1 MKKFNGIK
9 YLLIDIANT
18 FGYDKLIW
26 EERIDKALAIID
38 SITDE
43 KGEYIKEELLKLA
56 NSADEPAH
64 CLSAL
69 LAYKDALKGIPS
81 GHLIGLDATASGPQI
96 LGIITE
102 DLNACKLTNTI
113 NSGKRVDMY
122 KDIYEKVQA
131 RLGNK
136 LNITRLHIKESIMQ
150 RCYGGTATA
159 KKYFGDYVDVFEEV
173 MAEEIPNVWAFNQL
187 ALDMWDDT
195 VSEYNWV
202 MPDNFHVNM
211 QVMDKVYT
219 DFNYKGQDYT
229 FIHNENQPR
238 KRGLALGANITH
250 SIDGFINREM
260 FSRCMFNPEI
270 KKLLNLNANSGKNS
284 NSYYNHPKTQKLLDL
299 IDLYHESG
307 YLSARVLDYL
317 DENTI
322 GFLLNSDLVKVID
335 LIKSLPEK
343 PFDLLSIHDCF
354 RCHANYGNDVRE
366 QYKNCLV
373 ELAKSDMLQFL
384 LRQITGSNDITY
396 VKDEPELYKKIEDE
410 EYAIC

>member
-9 YLLIDIANT
+9 YTLIDVANCL
-18 FGYDKLIW
+18 GYDKLSW
-26 EERIDKALAIID
+26 EERINMALIAIN

-43 KGEYIKEELLKLA
+43 TGEYIKEELLKLA

-69 LAYKDALKGIPS
+69 MAYKDAMKNIPS

-102 DLNACKLTNTI
+102 DINACKLTNTI
-113 NSGKRVDMY
+113 NTGKRVDMY

-131 RLGNK
+131 RLGSN
-136 LNITRLHIKESIMQ
+136 LNITRDQVKAAIMQ

-159 KKYFGDYVDVFEEV
+159 KKHFGDYVDVFEDV
-173 MAEEIPNVWAFNQL
+173 MAEEMPNVWAFNQL
-187 ALDMWDDT
+187 ALDIWSDS

-211 QVMDKVYT
+211 KVIDSVNT
-219 DFNYKGQDYT
+219 EFNYRGNDYIFT
-229 FIHNENQPR
+229 HKENQPR

-260 FSRCMFNPEI
+260 FSRCMFNPSV

-299 IDLYHESG
+299 MDLYHKSG
-307 YLSARVLDYL
+307 FLSARVLDYV

-322 GFLLNSDLVKVID
+322 SFLLNSDLNRVID

-373 ELAKSDMLQFL
+373 ELAKSDMLQYL

>member
-1 MKKFNGIK
+1 MMRFIGIE
-9 YLLIDIANT
+9 YILIDVANT
-18 FGYDKLIW
+18 LGYDKLTW
-26 EERIDKALAIID
+26 QERIGKATVLID
-38 SITDE
+38 SIMDMN
-43 KGEYIKEELLKLA
+43 GEYIKEELFKLV

-69 LAYKDALKGIPS
+69 MAYKDAIKYNPS

-102 DLNACKLTNTI
+102 DINACKLTNTI
-113 NSGKRVDMY
+113 NTGKRVDMY

-131 RLGNK
+131 RLGSN
-136 LNITRLHIKESIMQ
+136 LNITRDQVKAAIMQ

-159 KKYFGDYVDVFEEV
+159 KKHFGDYVDVFEEV
-173 MAEEIPNVWAFNQL
+173 MGEEMPGVWAFTQL
-187 ALDMWDDT
+187 ALRIWDDSKT
-195 VSEYNWV
+195 EYNWI

-211 QVMDKVYT
+211 EVMDKVYT

-229 FIHNENQPR
+229 FIHNENQATKLGR
-238 KRGLALGANITH
+238 ALGANITH
-250 SIDGFINREM
+250 SIDGLINREM
-260 FSRCMFNPEI
+260 FSRCMFNPSV

-299 IDLYHESG
+299 MDLYHKSG
-307 YLSARVLDYL
+307 FLSARVLDYV

-322 GFLLNSDLVKVID
+322 SFLLNSDLNRVID

-373 ELAKSDMLQFL
+373 ELAKSDMLQYL

>member
-1 MKKFNGIK
+1 MDKFNGK
-9 YLLIDIANT
+9 EYLKIDIANC
-18 FGYDKLIW
+18 FGFDKLTW
-26 EERIDKALAIID
+26 KERLIKAELIINSANKEDLA
-38 SITDE
+38 E
-43 KGEYIKEELLKLA
+43 LA
-56 NSADEPAH
+56 NKADEPAH
-64 CLSAL
+64 AYSAL
-69 LAYKDALKGIPS
+69 EAWFRTSEGKAS

-102 DLNACKLTNTI
+102 DVNACKLTNTI

-122 KDIYEKVQA
+122 KDIYKKVQT
-131 RLGNK
+131 RMGNK
-136 LNITRLHIKESIMQ
+136 LSITRDQVKAAIMQ

-159 KKYFGDYVDVFEEV
+159 KKYFEDYVDIFEDV
-173 MAEEIPNVWAFNQL
+173 MAEEMPNVWAFNQL

-195 VSEYNWV
+195 VSEYNWI
-202 MPDNFHVNM
+202 MPDNFHINM
-211 QVMDKVYT
+211 KVIDKIYT

-270 KKLLNLNANSGKNS
+270 KKLLNLNTNSGKNS

-307 YLSARVLDYL
+307 YLSARVLDYV

>member
-1 MKKFNGIK
+1 
-9 YLLIDIANT
+9 
-18 FGYDKLIW
+18 
-26 EERIDKALAIID
+26 
-38 SITDE
+38 
-43 KGEYIKEELLKLA
+43 
-56 NSADEPAH
+56 
-64 CLSAL
+64 
-69 LAYKDALKGIPS
+69 
-81 GHLIGLDATASGPQI
+81 
-96 LGIITE
+96 
-102 DLNACKLTNTI
+102 
-113 NSGKRVDMY
+113 
-122 KDIYEKVQA
+122 
-131 RLGNK
+131 
-136 LNITRLHIKESIMQ
+136 
-150 RCYGGTATA
+150 
-159 KKYFGDYVDVFEEV
+159 
-173 MAEEIPNVWAFNQL
+173 
-187 ALDMWDDT
+187 
-195 VSEYNWV
+195 
-202 MPDNFHVNM
+202 
-211 QVMDKVYT
+211 MDKVYT

-307 YLSARVLDYL
+307 YLSARVLDYV

-322 GFLLNSDLVKVID
+322 GFLLNSDLNRVID

>member
-1 MKKFNGIK
+1 MDKFNGK
-9 YLLIDIANT
+9 EYLKIDIANC
-18 FGYDKLIW
+18 FGFDKLTW
-26 EERIDKALAIID
+26 KERLIKAELIINSANKEDLA
-38 SITDE
+38 E
-43 KGEYIKEELLKLA
+43 LA
-56 NSADEPAH
+56 NKADEPAH
-64 CLSAL
+64 AYSAL
-69 LAYKDALKGIPS
+69 EAWFRTSEGKTS

-102 DLNACKLTNTI
+102 DVNACKLTNTI

-122 KDIYEKVQA
+122 KNIYEKVQT
-131 RLGNK
+131 RMGNK
-136 LNITRLHIKESIMQ
+136 LSITRDQVKAAIMQ

-159 KKYFGDYVDVFEEV
+159 KKYFEDYVDIFEDV
-173 MAEEIPNVWAFNQL
+173 MAEEMPNVWAFNQL

-195 VSEYNWV
+195 VLEYNWI
-202 MPDNFHVNM
+202 MPDNFHINM
-211 QVMDKVYT
+211 KVMDKVYT

-229 FIHNENQPR
+229 FIHNENQPK

-260 FSRCMFNPEI
+260 FSRCMFNPSI
-270 KKLLNLNANSGKNS
+270 KKLLNLNTNSGKNS

-307 YLSARVLDYL
+307 YLSARVLDYV

-384 LRQITGSNDITY
+384 LRQITGSSDITY

>member
-1 MKKFNGIK
+1 MDKFNGK
-9 YLLIDIANT
+9 EYLKIDIANC
-18 FGYDKLIW
+18 FGFDKLTW
-26 EERIDKALAIID
+26 KERLIKAELIINSANKEDLA
-38 SITDE
+38 E
-43 KGEYIKEELLKLA
+43 LA
-56 NSADEPAH
+56 NKADEPAH
-64 CLSAL
+64 AYSAL
-69 LAYKDALKGIPS
+69 EAWFRTSEGKAS

-102 DLNACKLTNTI
+102 DVNACKLTNTI

-122 KDIYEKVQA
+122 KDIYKKVQT
-131 RLGNK
+131 RMGNK
-136 LNITRLHIKESIMQ
+136 LSITRDQVKAAIMQ

-159 KKYFGDYVDVFEEV
+159 KKYFEDYVDIFEDV
-173 MAEEIPNVWAFNQL
+173 MAEEMPNVWAFNQL

-195 VSEYNWV
+195 VLEYNWV
-202 MPDNFHVNM
+202 MPDNFHINM
-211 QVMDKVYT
+211 KVIDKIYT

-307 YLSARVLDYL
+307 YLSARVLDYV

>member
-1 MKKFNGIK
+1 MQKFNGIK
-9 YLLIDIANT
+9 YILIDIANT
-18 FGYDKLIW
+18 LGLDKLSW
-26 EERIDKALAIID
+26 EERINNALIAIN

-69 LAYKDALKGIPS
+69 MAYKDALKSISS

-102 DLNACKLTNTI
+102 DVNACKLTNTI

-122 KDIYEKVQA
+122 KNIYEKVQT
-131 RLGNK
+131 RMGNK
-136 LNITRLHIKESIMQ
+136 LSITRDQVKAAIMQ

-159 KKYFGDYVDVFEEV
+159 KKYFEDYVDIFEDV
-173 MAEEIPNVWAFNQL
+173 MAEEMPNVWAFNQL
-187 ALDMWDDT
+187 ALDMWDDS
-195 VSEYNWV
+195 VLEYNWV
-202 MPDNFHVNM
+202 MPDNFHINM
-211 QVMDKVYT
+211 KVMDKVYT

-270 KKLLNLNANSGKNS
+270 KKLLNLNTNSGKNS

-307 YLSARVLDYL
+307 YLSARVLDYV
-317 DENTI
+317 DEKTI

-384 LRQITGSNDITY
+384 LRQITGSNAITY

>member
-1 MKKFNGIK
+1 MQKFNGIK
-9 YLLIDIANT
+9 YILIDVANCL
-18 FGYDKLIW
+18 GYDKLSW
-26 EERIDKALAIID
+26 EERIDKAIAAIN

-43 KGEYIKEELLKLA
+43 NGEYIKEELLRLT
-56 NSADEPAH
+56 NGADEPAH

-69 LAYKDALKGIPS
+69 MAYKDAMKKIPS

-102 DLNACKLTNTI
+102 DVNACKLTNTI

-122 KDIYEKVQA
+122 KNIYEKVQT
-131 RLGNK
+131 RMGNK
-136 LNITRLHIKESIMQ
+136 LSITRDQVKAAIMQ

-159 KKYFGDYVDVFEEV
+159 KKYFEDYVDIFEEV
-173 MAEEIPNVWAFNQL
+173 MAEEMPNVWAFNQL
-187 ALDMWDDT
+187 ALDMWDDS
-195 VSEYNWV
+195 VLEYNWV
-202 MPDNFHVNM
+202 MPDNFHINM
-211 QVMDKVYT
+211 KVMDKVYT

-270 KKLLNLNANSGKNS
+270 KKLLNLNTNSGKNS

-299 IDLYHESG
+299 MDLYHESG
-307 YLSARVLDYL
+307 YLSARVLDYV

-322 GFLLNSDLVKVID
+322 GFLLNSDLAKVMD

-373 ELAKSDMLQFL
+373 ELAKSNMLQFL

-396 VKDEPELYKKIEDE
+396 VKEEPELYKKIEDE

>member
-1 MKKFNGIK
+1 MDKFNGK
-9 YLLIDIANT
+9 EYLKIDIANC
-18 FGYDKLIW
+18 FGFDKLTW
-26 EERIDKALAIID
+26 KERLIKAELIINSANKKDLA
-38 SITDE
+38 E
-43 KGEYIKEELLKLA
+43 LA
-56 NSADEPAH
+56 NKADEPAH
-64 CLSAL
+64 AYSAL
-69 LAYKDALKGIPS
+69 EAWFRTSEGKAT

-102 DLNACKLTNTI
+102 DVNACKLTNTI

-122 KDIYEKVQA
+122 KNIYEKVQT
-131 RLGNK
+131 RMGNK
-136 LNITRLHIKESIMQ
+136 LSITRDQVKAAIMQ

-159 KKYFGDYVDVFEEV
+159 KKYFEDYVDIFEDV
-173 MAEEIPNVWAFNQL
+173 MAEEMPNVWAFNQL

-195 VSEYNWV
+195 VLEYNWI
-202 MPDNFHVNM
+202 MPDNFHINM
-211 QVMDKVYT
+211 KVMDKVYT

-238 KRGLALGANITH
+238 KKGLALGANITH

-307 YLSARVLDYL
+307 YLSARVLDYV

-322 GFLLNSDLVKVID
+322 GFLLNSDLNRVID